1 MEIKQSITIEF
12 SWVIDYT
19 KYKANN
25 PKMRKSIDHKPLT
38 CGERI
43 KKRAFKV
50 KIIFLKQIK
59 YTFTVTPKLKYNRIG
74 VRENAIILKL

>member
-1 MEIKQSITIEF
+1 MEINQSIATES

-25 PKMRKSIDHKPLT
+25 PKTGKSIDHKPLT

-50 KIIFLKQIK
+50 KTNKIHIYCNTKVKI
-59 YTFTVTPKLKYNRIG
+59 
-74 VRENAIILKL
+74 